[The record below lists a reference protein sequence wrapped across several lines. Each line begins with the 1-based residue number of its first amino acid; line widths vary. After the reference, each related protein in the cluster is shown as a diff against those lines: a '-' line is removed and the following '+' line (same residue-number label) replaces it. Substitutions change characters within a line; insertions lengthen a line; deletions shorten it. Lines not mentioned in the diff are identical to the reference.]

1 MRNIITIALLVGC
14 VLLGKA
20 QNEADKWLKAV
31 SAQQGI
37 AIEWKERPT

>member
-20 QNEADKWLKAV
+20 QNEADKWLKE
-31 SAQQGI
+31 GTLTLDDN
-37 AIEWKERPT
+37 P

>member
-1 MRNIITIALLVGC
+1 MRNIITIGLLIGC

-31 SAQQGI
+31 SGTAGDCY
-37 AIEWKERPT
+37 